1 VATDTLRLPDAMD
14 FDTATFVE
22 PVACCIRAL
31 RRGALGPGDALH
43 IIGLGA
49 MGLVMTRLGRIMGAG
64 SVTGSDFLSERREL
78 SLRFGADAA
87 FDPADRPADIRD
99 RIDGR
104 GADVVI
110 VCPGDPRAVDAGLD
124 AAAPGARVVC
134 FTPQPPGVPLTID
147 QSSLYFREVTLA
159 QSYSCGPDE
168 TRQSLAWLA
177 DGTLDPRPLITDTA
191 GLDGVAAAL
200 ERTRAKVG
208 IKSII
213 RPGA

>member
-1 VATDTLRLPDAMD
+1 MD
-14 FDTATFVE
+14 FDPATFVE

-31 RRGALGPGDALH
+31 RRCALGPGDALH

-49 MGLVMTRLGRIMGAG
+49 MGLVMTRLGRIIGAG
-64 SVTGSDFLSERREL
+64 SVTGSDFLPERREL
-78 SLRFGADAA
+78 ASYFGADAA
-87 FDPADRPADIRD
+87 FDPAELAGDIRG

-110 VCPGDPRAVDAGLD
+110 VCPGDPRAVAAGLD

-134 FTPQPPGVPLTID
+134 FTPQPPDVPLTID
-147 QSSLYFREVTLA
+147 QSSLYFREVTLT

-177 DGTLDPRPLITDTA
+177 DGSLDPRPLITDTA
-191 GLDGVAAAL
+191 GLDGVAGAL